1 MVVKRSGQ
9 LFWKNGVALRV
20 PNASFE
26 TSGRGVLV
34 LTVACCDGGRLKVD
48 ASIVS
53 HVLSRPI
60 SPAAFQIN
68 YLLIMSVT
76 YTVWGTG
83 IMVKKWR
90 MNE

>member
-1 MVVKRSGQ
+1 MQLPEGNSVRKNAGMVVKRSGQ
-9 LFWKNGVALRV
+9 LFRKNSVALRIR
-20 PNASFE
+20 NASFQ

-34 LTVACCDGGRLKVD
+34 LTVTCCDGGRLKVH

-76 YTVWGTG
+76 YTA
-83 IMVKKWR
+83 
-90 MNE
+90 